1 MNVRLPIF
9 DCGKHLHKRL
19 LKLFLNSAS
28 ENRKFKIQSRKGAG
42 LVALILTFATCGAV
56 AQAQEQKNIPRL
68 GFLSAG
74 AAQDERDRL
83 GVFREGLRELGV
95 VEDKNVL
102 IEYRFA
108 DGKLDRLPQLAA
120 QLVRLKVNIIV
131 TAGNE
136 AVQAAKNAT
145 QTIPI
150 VMAFSGDPV
159 GAGFVA
165 SLARPGGNITGLSRI
180 NVELSAKRLELLS
193 ETAPSAVRIAVLY
206 NAEGRVPMLALKEA
220 QAAAQKLGLQILALE
235 MQAPQDIESAFLSAA
250 RERAG
255 AIMTLPGGFT
265 GFYRKRIVNLAAKSR
280 LPAMY
285 NNARFVEDGGL
296 MSYAS
301 DQREE
306 FRRATLYVDRI
317 LKGAKPAD
325 LPVEQPT
332 KFELV
337 INLKTAK
344 QIGLTIPPNVLARAD
359 RVIR

>member
-1 MNVRLPIF
+1 MMARLAGYTL
-9 DCGKHLHKRL
+9 CAL
-19 LKLFLNSAS
+19 LCVTSYPV
-28 ENRKFKIQSRKGAG
+28 E
-42 LVALILTFATCGAV
+42 
-56 AQAQEQKNIPRL
+56 AQESKNMPRL
-68 GFLSAG
+68 GFLSANT
-74 AAQDERDRL
+74 AQSETARL
-83 GVFREGLRELGV
+83 PVFREGLRELGY
-95 VEDKNVL
+95 VETKNIL

-108 DGKLDRLPQLAA
+108 DGKLERLPELAA
-120 QLVRLKVNIIV
+120 GLVRLNVNIIV

-165 SLARPGGNITGLSRI
+165 SLARPGGNITGLSRLNI
-180 NVELSAKRLELLS
+180 ELTAKRLELLN
-193 ETAPSAVRIAVLY
+193 ETVPKATRIAVLF
-206 NAEGRVPMLALKEA
+206 NPEGRVPLLALKEA
-220 QAAAQKLGLQILALE
+220 QAAAQRMGLQIQAFEL
-235 MQAPQDIESAFLSAA
+235 QAPQDIENAFRSAA

-255 AIMTLPGGFT
+255 AVMILPGGFT
-265 GFYRKRIVNLAAKSR
+265 GFYRTRLVNLAAKSR

-285 NNARFVEDGGL
+285 NNSRFVEDGGL

-301 DQREE
+301 DQRDE
-306 FRRATLYVDRI
+306 FRRATLYVDKI
-317 LKGAKPAD
+317 LKGAKPAE

-344 QIGLTIPPNVLARAD
+344 QIGVTIPPSVLARAD
-359 RVIR
+359 RVIK

>member
-1 MNVRLPIF
+1 MVTRFAGYAL
-9 DCGKHLHKRL
+9 GAL
-19 LKLFLNSAS
+19 LCVTSYPV
-28 ENRKFKIQSRKGAG
+28 E
-42 LVALILTFATCGAV
+42 
-56 AQAQEQKNIPRL
+56 AQESKNIPRL

-74 AAQDERDRL
+74 AGQDDRDRL
-83 GVFREGLRELGV
+83 AVFREGLRELGY
-95 VEDKNVL
+95 VEAKNIL

-108 DGKLDRLPQLAA
+108 DGKLNRLPELAVG
-120 QLVRLKVNIIV
+120 LVRLNVNIIV

-159 GAGFVA
+159 GAGFVVN
-165 SLARPGGNITGLSRI
+165 LARPGGNITGLSRI
-180 NVELSAKRLELLS
+180 NIELTSKRLELLN
-193 ETAPSAVRIAVLY
+193 ETVPSATRIAVLF
-206 NAEGRVPMLALKEA
+206 NPEGRVPVLALKEA
-220 QAAAQKLGLQILALE
+220 QAAAQKLGLQVQALE
-235 MQAPQDIESAFLSAA
+235 MKAPEDIESAFRSAA
-250 RERAG
+250 KERAG

-265 GFYRKRIVNLAAKSR
+265 GFYRKRIVNLATKSR
-280 LPAMY
+280 LPGVY

-306 FRRATLYVDRI
+306 FRRAALYVDRI

-332 KFELV
+332 KFDLL
-337 INLKTAK
+337 INLKAAK

-359 RVIR
+359 RVIK

>member
-1 MNVRLPIF
+1 MTSRFACYTL
-9 DCGKHLHKRL
+9 CAL
-19 LKLFLNSAS
+19 LCVSSYPAK
-28 ENRKFKIQSRKGAG
+28 
-42 LVALILTFATCGAV
+42 
-56 AQAQEQKNIPRL
+56 AQESKNIPRL

-74 AAQDERDRL
+74 AAQDDRDRL
-83 GVFREGLRELGV
+83 AVFREGLRELGHI
-95 VEDKNVL
+95 EAKNIF

-108 DGKLDRLPQLAA
+108 EGKLDRLPGLAA
-120 QLVRLKVNIIV
+120 GVARLNVDIIV

-136 AVQAAKNAT
+136 AVQAAKKAT

-180 NVELSAKRLELLS
+180 NIELTAKRLELLN
-193 ETAPSAVRIAVLY
+193 ETVPSATRIAVLF
-206 NAEGRVPMLALKEA
+206 NPEGRVPMLALKEA
-220 QAAAQKLGLQILALE
+220 QAAAQKLGLQIQALE
-235 MQAPQDIESAFLSAA
+235 MQAPQDIESAFRSAA

-255 AIMTLPGGFT
+255 AVMTLAGGFT
-265 GFYRKRIVNLAAKSR
+265 GFYRTRIVNLAAKSR

-285 NNARFVEDGGL
+285 NNSRFVDDGGL

-301 DQREE
+301 NQREE
-306 FRRATLYVDRI
+306 FRRAALYVDKI

-337 INLKTAK
+337 INLNTAK

-359 RVIR
+359 KVMR

>member
-1 MNVRLPIF
+1 
-9 DCGKHLHKRL
+9 L
-19 LKLFLNSAS
+19 LFVSSYPAK
-28 ENRKFKIQSRKGAG
+28 
-42 LVALILTFATCGAV
+42 
-56 AQAQEQKNIPRL
+56 AQESKNTPRL

-83 GVFREGLRELGV
+83 AVFREGLRDLGYI
-95 VEDKNVL
+95 EKKNIF

-108 DGKLDRLPQLAA
+108 EGKLEQLPELAA
-120 QLVRLKVNIIV
+120 ELARLNVNIIV

-136 AVQAAKNAT
+136 AVQAAKSAT
-145 QTIPI
+145 QAIPI

-159 GAGFVA
+159 GAGFV
-165 SLARPGGNITGLSRI
+165 STLARPGGNITGLSRI
-180 NVELSAKRLELLS
+180 NIELTAKRLELLN
-193 ETAPSAVRIAVLY
+193 EVIPNATRIAVLY
-206 NAEGRVPMLALKEA
+206 NPEGRVPMLALKEA
-220 QAAAQKLGLQILALE
+220 QAAAHKLGLQIQALE
-235 MQAPQDIESAFLSAA
+235 MQAPQDIDSAFRSAA

-255 AIMTLPGGFT
+255 AVMTLAGGFT
-265 GFYRKRIVNLAAKSR
+265 GFHRTRIVSLAAKSR
-280 LPAMY
+280 LPGMY

-306 FRRATLYVDRI
+306 FRRAALYVDKI
-317 LKGAKPAD
+317 LKGAKPGE

-344 QIGLTIPPNVLARAD
+344 QIGLAIPPNVLARAD
-359 RVIR
+359 KVIK

>member
-1 MNVRLPIF
+1 MM
-9 DCGKHLHKRL
+9 
-19 LKLFLNSAS
+19 AS
-28 ENRKFKIQSRKGAG
+28 LACYT
-42 LVALILTFATCGAV
+42 LCALICV
-56 AQAQEQKNIPRL
+56 SSYPVEAQQTKNIPRI

-74 AAQDERDRL
+74 AAQDDRDRL
-83 GVFREGLRELGV
+83 AVFREGLRELGY
-95 VEDKNVL
+95 VEAKNIL

-108 DGKLDRLPQLAA
+108 DGKLDRLLELAA
-120 QLVRLKVNIIV
+120 GLARLNVNIIV

-136 AVQAAKNAT
+136 AVQAAKEAT

-180 NVELSAKRLELLS
+180 NIELTAKRLELLN
-193 ETAPSAVRIAVLY
+193 ETVPSATRIAVLF
-206 NAEGRVPMLALKEA
+206 NPEGRVPMLALKEA
-220 QAAAQKLGLQILALE
+220 QAAAQRLGLHIQALE
-235 MQAPQDIESAFLSAA
+235 MKAPQDIETAFRSAA
-250 RERAG
+250 RERA
-255 AIMTLPGGFT
+255 AAVMTLPGGFT
-265 GFYRKRIVNLAAKSR
+265 GFHRTRIVNLAAKSR
-280 LPAMY
+280 LPGVY
-285 NNARFVEDGGL
+285 NNSRFVEDGGL

-317 LKGAKPAD
+317 LKGAKPSD

-332 KFELV
+332 KFDLL
-337 INLKTAK
+337 INLKAAK
-344 QIGLTIPPNVLARAD
+344 QIGVTIPANVLARAD